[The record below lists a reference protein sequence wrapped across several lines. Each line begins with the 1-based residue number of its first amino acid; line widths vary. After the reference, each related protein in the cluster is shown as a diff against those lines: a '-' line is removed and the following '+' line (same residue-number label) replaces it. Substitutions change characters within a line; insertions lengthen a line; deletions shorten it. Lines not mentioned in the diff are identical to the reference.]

1 MPKKLKAATTE
12 KFDFSK
18 GKRGAVLPHRGK
30 TRVTMYLDD
39 AVLAAFRDAAER
51 EGRGYQ
57 TAINDALRAAVERGA
72 TIDERLRLV
81 VREELALLVRGAT
94 EPAPTGR

>member
-1 MPKKLKAATTE
+1 MPKKLKSAAPE
-12 KFDFSK
+12 KFDFSE

-30 TRVTMYLDD
+30 TRVTIYLDD
-39 AVLAAFRDAAER
+39 AVLAAFRDAAES

-57 TAINDALRAAVERGA
+57 TAINDALRAAVERGV

-81 VREELALLVRGAT
+81 VREELALLVRGAA
-94 EPAPTGR
+94 EPARVGR